1 MKECEEK
8 EQTTRDRLLDVA
20 ERLFAEKGYDNTCIR
35 DLTEAANV
43 NVASVNYHFNGKEN
57 LYLEVFRR
65 RIHWV
70 RERRLEAIRSATDGT
85 GPGSLHEVIRVFVEQ
100 FIGDLFCSEGAEDFL
115 NLTFREISHP
125 GPAFDMV
132 LEHMVLPFKKAMRDA
147 IQHARPDL
155 SDEDAFLCI
164 ASIVGQILHFV
175 RARRII
181 SRTTGRKYTK
191 PFLDRI
197 IRHITEF
204 SLAGIGAAG

>member
-1 MKECEEK
+1 MKACEEK

-65 RIHWV
+65 RIHRF
-70 RERRLEAIRSATDGT
+70 RERRLEAIRSVKDGA
-85 GPGSLHEVIRVFVEQ
+85 GPDCLHEVIRVFVEQ
-100 FIGDLFCSEGAEDFL
+100 FIGDLFCSEGAEAFM
-115 NLTFREISHP
+115 NLTFREMSHP

-132 LEHMVLPFKKAMRDA
+132 LEHMVLPVKKAMREA
-147 IQHARPDL
+147 IQQSRPAL
-155 SDEDAFLCI
+155 SDEDALLCT

-175 RARRII
+175 RARSII

-197 IRHITEF
+197 SRHITEF
-204 SLAGIGAAG
+204 SLAGIRGAG